1 MNCSDYPDPSQKTI
15 FFIGGIVCMIFMAY
29 SLITLLIMTIIGGP
43 PDYVEQCFTM
53 LQENRLQGLLRL
65 DILTVFI
72 VPFYY
77 LLFFSLFI
85 ALKKTDYG
93 LISVATILVFAGAT
107 LFLSMPSVFSYLN
120 LSNKYAAATSDFQK
134 NQLLAAGE
142 SIWAS
147 DTWHGTGAIIGGI
160 LLQTGA
166 LLFSITMLKTTI
178 FNRLTALIGI
188 VMYGLDLLHIII
200 GLIVPPV
207 GNILMF
213 IAGPIYL
220 LWFPLVGF
228 RLFKLRRQNI

>member
-1 MNCSDYPDPSQKTI
+1 MNNSDYSDSSQKTI
-15 FFIGGIVCMIFMAY
+15 FLIGGIVCMIFIAY

-43 PDYVEQCFTM
+43 PETVEQCFIM
-53 LQENRLQGLLRL
+53 LQENKLQGLLRL

-72 VPFYY
+72 VPLYY

-85 ALKKTDYG
+85 ALKKTHYG
-93 LISVATILVFAGAT
+93 LVAIATILVFAGVT

-120 LSNKYAAATSDFQK
+120 LSDKFASSISDFQK

-142 SIWAS
+142 SILAS
-147 DTWHGTGAIIGGI
+147 DIWHGTGAIIGGI

-166 LLFSITMLKTTI
+166 LLFSIVMIKTSI
-178 FNRLTALIGI
+178 FSRLTALTGI
-188 VMYGLDLLHIII
+188 VLYGLDLLHIIV
-200 GLIVPPV
+200 GLIIPAV

-220 LWFPLVGF
+220 LWFPLVGL
-228 RLFKLRRQNI
+228 RLFKLRHQNI

>member
-1 MNCSDYPDPSQKTI
+1 MNNSDYPDSSQKTI
-15 FFIGGIVCMIFMAY
+15 FFIGGIVCMIFIAY
-29 SLITLLIMTIIGGP
+29 SLITLLIITIIGGP
-43 PDYVEQCFTM
+43 PETVEQCFTM
-53 LQENRLQGLLRL
+53 LQENKLQGLLRL

-72 VPFYY
+72 VPLYY

-85 ALKKTDYG
+85 ALKKSNYG
-93 LISVATILVFAGAT
+93 LVAIATILVFAGVT

-120 LSNKYAAATSDFQK
+120 LSDKFASSTSDFQK

-147 DTWHGTGAIIGGI
+147 DIWHGTGAIIGGI

-166 LLFSITMLKTTI
+166 LLFSIVMLKSTI
-178 FNRLTALIGI
+178 FSRLTALVGI
-188 VMYGLDLLHIII
+188 VMYGLDLLHIIM
-200 GLIVPPV
+200 GLIIPAV
-207 GNILMF
+207 GSILMF

-228 RLFKLRRQNI
+228 RHLKLRHQNT

>member
-1 MNCSDYPDPSQKTI
+1 MNDFNSNDSSTRTI
-15 FFIGGIVCMIFMAY
+15 FWIGGTVCFIFTAY
-29 SLITLLIMTIIGGP
+29 SLITLLIMTILGGP
-43 PDYVEQCFTM
+43 PETIEQCFAM
-53 LQENRLQGLLRL
+53 LQEKRLQGLLRL

-72 VPFYY
+72 VPLYY

-93 LISVATILVFAGAT
+93 LVTIATILIFAGVT

-120 LSNKYAAATSDFQK
+120 LSDKFASATSDFQK

-142 SIWAS
+142 SILAS

-166 LLFSITMLKTTI
+166 LLISIVMLKTTI
-178 FNRLTALIGI
+178 FSRFTALTGI
-188 VMYGLDLLHIII
+188 VLYGLDLLHIIL
-200 GLIVPPV
+200 GLIIPTV

-213 IAGPIYL
+213 IGGPLYL
-220 LWFPLVGF
+220 LWFPLVGL
-228 RLFKLRRQNI
+228 RLFKLRHLNN